1 MTSQTGQQIF
11 TKYIL
16 PNISRRKDK
25 QIIKFSQLI
34 EYKINNIFLE
44 KLYTKVVGKL
54 VPDPCIKNQN

>member
-34 EYKINNIFLE
+34 EYKINNIFL
-44 KLYTKVVGKL
+44 KNYTRKWWGS
-54 VPDPCIKNQN
+54 